1 MDTANEHD
9 VATRP
14 LQLLGISGTEEH
26 VYRALLKRHKA
37 SSAQVASDLGI
48 SSQAA
53 ADSLEGIEALGLA
66 THMPET
72 PKAYVAVEP
81 ELAIDALIKQRQ
93 LSLEQARLAVPVL
106 MDAFVQPTPGH
117 CEPPVLELI
126 TNRAYL
132 RAVVD
137 QMFKSQRNEILLF
150 QKLPVLA
157 PSMRRQTAL
166 PSGIQARTVSD
177 QAFISSSD
185 TLATTLQDV
194 ALGEQARTV
203 STLPFKMMIVDHSIA
218 IMTLDGQSPETVST
232 LLIRRGALIEAL
244 CQLFEFVWAKAT
256 PLFASREGELDSN
269 RYGAEHGMEFAKI
282 LIPLMAAGLNDK
294 AIAQELHISASTL
307 NRRIADL
314 MRTQGVRT
322 RFQLGVHLA
331 KAIAEAEQ
339 RPA

>member
-1 MDTANEHD
+1 MDATNEHD

-37 SSAQVASDLGI
+37 SSAQVAGDLGI
-48 SSQAA
+48 SGQAA
-53 ADSLEGIEALGLA
+53 ADSLEDIEALGLA

-106 MDAFVQPTPGH
+106 MQAFVQPTPGRGD
-117 CEPPVLELI
+117 PPVLELI

-137 QMFKSQRNEILLF
+137 QMFKSLRNEILLF
-150 QKLPVLA
+150 QKLPILA
-157 PSMRRQTAL
+157 PSMRRKTVL
-166 PSGIQARTVSD
+166 PPGVQARTVSD
-177 QAFISSSD
+177 HALVESSG
-185 TLATTLQDV
+185 TLAATLQDV

-203 STLPFKMMIVDHSIA
+203 STLPFKMMIVDRGIA
-218 IMTLDGQSPETVST
+218 IMTLDGQSPETAST
-232 LLIRRGALIEAL
+232 LLIRGSALVEAL

-256 PLFASREGELDSN
+256 PLFAAREGKPDPSPFV
-269 RYGAEHGMEFAKI
+269 AEHGMEFAKA

-314 MRTQGVRT
+314 MRVQGVRT

-331 KAIAEAEQ
+331 KTVAEAAQ
-339 RPA
+339 QPA

>member
-1 MDTANEHD
+1 MDATTEHD

-37 SSAQVASDLGI
+37 SSAQVAGDLGI
-48 SSQAA
+48 SGQAA
-53 ADSLEGIEALGLA
+53 ADSLEDIEALGLA

-106 MDAFVQPTPGH
+106 MDAFVQPAPGH
-117 CEPPVLELI
+117 GEAPVLELI

-137 QMFKSQRNEILLF
+137 QMFKSLRNEILLF
-150 QKLPVLA
+150 QKLPILA
-157 PSMRRQTAL
+157 PSMRRQTVL
-166 PSGIQARTVSD
+166 PPGVQARSISD
-177 QAFISSSD
+177 HALVESSG
-185 TLATTLQDV
+185 TLAATLQDV

-203 STLPFKMMIVDHSIA
+203 STLPFKMMIVDRGIA
-218 IMTLDGQSPETVST
+218 IMTLDGQSPETAST
-232 LLIRRGALIEAL
+232 LLIRGGALVEAL

-256 PLFASREGELDSN
+256 PVFASRDGKADANPYS
-269 RYGAEHGMEFAKI
+269 AEHGMEFAKA

-322 RFQLGVHLA
+322 RFQLGMQLA
-331 KAIAEAEQ
+331 KAVAEAARQ
-339 RPA
+339 PA

>member
-1 MDTANEHD
+1 MDITNDRD

-14 LQLLGISGTEEH
+14 LQLLGIGGTEEH
-26 VYRALLKRHKA
+26 VYRALLKHHKA
-37 SSAQVASDLGI
+37 SSAQIACDLGI
-48 SSQAA
+48 SGQAA
-53 ADSLEGIEALGLA
+53 ADSLEDIEALGLA

-93 LSLEQARLAVPVL
+93 LSLEQARVAVPVL
-106 MDAFVQPTPGH
+106 MEAFAQPASIHG
-117 CEPPVLELI
+117 EPPVLELI

-137 QMFKSQRNEILLF
+137 QMFKSLRSEILLF
-150 QKLPVLA
+150 QKLPILA
-157 PSMRRQTAL
+157 PSMRRESVL
-166 PSGIQARTVSD
+166 PPGVQARTVSD
-177 QAFISSSD
+177 HALVESSG
-185 TLATTLQDV
+185 TLAATLQDV

-203 STLPFKMMIVDHSIA
+203 SALPFKMMIVDRGIA
-218 IMTLDGQSPETVST
+218 IMTLDGQSPESAST
-232 LLIRRGALIEAL
+232 LLIRGGALVEAL

-256 PLFASREGELDSN
+256 PLFAARDGRADPSP
-269 RYGAEHGMEFAKI
+269 YAAEHGMEFAKT

-331 KAIAEAEQ
+331 KTAAEATQ

>member
-1 MDTANEHD
+1 MDTTDDRD

-14 LQLLGISGTEEH
+14 LQLLGIGGTEEH
-26 VYRALLKRHKA
+26 VYRALLKHHKA
-37 SSAQVASDLGI
+37 SSAQIACDLGI
-48 SSQAA
+48 SGQAA
-53 ADSLEGIEALGLA
+53 TDSLEDIEALGLA

-93 LSLEQARLAVPVL
+93 LSLEQARVAVPVL
-106 MDAFVQPTPGH
+106 MEAFVQPAPNRG
-117 CEPPVLELI
+117 EPPVLELI

-137 QMFKSQRNEILLF
+137 QMFKSLRNEILLF

-157 PSMRRQTAL
+157 PSMRRESVL
-166 PSGIQARTVSD
+166 PPGVQARTISD
-177 QAFISSSD
+177 RALVESTD
-185 TLATTLQDV
+185 TLATTVQDV

-203 STLPFKMMIVDHSIA
+203 STLPFKMMIVDRGIA
-218 IMTLDGQSPETVST
+218 IITLDGQSPESAST

-244 CQLFEFVWAKAT
+244 CQLFEFVWEKAT
-256 PLFASREGELDSN
+256 PLFAVHDGRTEPSP
-269 RYGAEHGMEFAKI
+269 YVAEHGMEFAKA

-294 AIAQELHISASTL
+294 AIAQELRISASTL

-314 MRTQGVRT
+314 MRTEGVRT
-322 RFQLGVHLA
+322 RFQLGMHLA
-331 KAIAEAEQ
+331 KRVAGAA
-339 RPA
+339 RLPA